1 MHKSVRHWDQRA
13 WALGM
18 MSGTSRD
25 GIDAA
30 LIRTDGRDRV
40 ETGPFASRPYDDT
53 LRTKLAAV
61 CQGEQEA

>member
-1 MHKSVRHWDQRA
+1 MDKSVRHWDRRN

-40 ETGPFASRPYDDT
+40 G
-53 LRTKLAAV
+53 KL
-61 CQGEQEA
+61 EHPW